1 MGALGRAWHTP
12 RSFVVDLLPAVLY
25 LALLFWAGLIPLK
38 SLPGPDFEL
47 ADKMWH
53 LIAFG
58 GLATLLS
65 RVLRYFQRPLGQAIA
80 IAALVSAALGGLLE
94 LLQSLTP
101 YRSADFADLAADA
114 LGALL
119 AYLVLRWLAKVGGLL
134 GTPSPV

>member
-119 AYLVLRWLAKVGGLL
+119 AYAVLRWLAKVGGLL

>member
-12 RSFVVDLLPAVLY
+12 RSFVVDLLPAALY

-65 RVLRYFQRPLGQAIA
+65 RVLRYFGCSVLASIA
-80 IAALVSAALGGLLE
+80 VAASASALLGGILE

-114 LGALL
+114 LGAVL
-119 AYLVLRWLAKVGGLL
+119 AYVVLRWLAKVGGLL
-134 GTPSPV
+134 DTPAPA

>member
-12 RSFVVDLLPAVLY
+12 RSFVVDLLPAALY

-53 LIAFG
+53 LLAFG
-58 GLATLLS
+58 GLTTLLS
-65 RVLRYFQRPLGQAIA
+65 RVLRYFRRPLPQAMA
-80 IAALVSAALGGLLE
+80 AAALVSAGLGGLLE
-94 LLQSLTP
+94 LLQSLTR
-101 YRSADFADLAADA
+101 YRSADLGDLAADT
-114 LGALL
+114 LGAGL

-134 GTPSPV
+134 SKPSPV

>member
-12 RSFVVDLLPAVLY
+12 RSFVIDLLPAALY
-25 LALLFWAGLIPLK
+25 LALLFFAGLIPLA
-38 SLPGPDFEL
+38 SMPGPDFAL
-47 ADKMWH
+47 VDKVWH
-53 LIAFG
+53 LLAFG
-58 GLATLLS
+58 GLAALLS
-65 RVLRYFQRPLGQAIA
+65 RVLRHFGRPLQQAIA

-101 YRSADFADLAADA
+101 YRSADFADFAADA
-114 LGALL
+114 LGAGL